1 MNTDQQTPMYCAD
14 FPSVKEY
21 TVYPID
27 NDLYN
32 RMASSWW
39 SEDGLLNMLK
49 TSVNPWRVPY
59 FQRMLAQ
66 LQIDPPGKSAL
77 DVGAGGG
84 LLAEEFALMGFRV
97 TGIDP
102 SEQSIEAARAHA
114 RQSSLEIDYRVGY
127 GDMLSFPNESFE
139 VAYCC
144 DVLEHIQ
151 NWDAVVGEVARILKP
166 GGVFFY
172 DTINRTRFSKIVA
185 IKLMQEWQFTR
196 YAPPNL
202 HVWEMFITP
211 DELNASFARH
221 GLQNRE
227 IVGSQPG
234 INPIQ
239 VIMAVRQFKAG
250 KISATDLGR
259 RMVLHESNNIA
270 GSYMGYAV
278 KP

>member
-1 MNTDQQTPMYCAD
+1 MDCAD

-21 TVYPID
+21 NVHPID

-66 LQIDPPGKSAL
+66 LQIDPRGKSAL

-102 SEQSIEAARAHA
+102 SEQSIEVAKAHA
-114 RQSSLEIDYRVGY
+114 QQSGLEIEYHVGD
-127 GDMLSFPNESFE
+127 GDTLPFLSESFD

-172 DTINRTRFSKIVA
+172 DTINRTRFSKLVA

-202 HVWEMFITP
+202 HVWDMFITP
-211 DELNASFARH
+211 DELNAAFTRH
-221 GLQNRE
+221 SLQNRE

-259 RMVLHESNNIA
+259 RMVLHESKNIA

>member
-1 MNTDQQTPMYCAD
+1 MPIDCAA
-14 FPSVKEY
+14 FPSVKEHIMY
-21 TVYPID
+21 TID

-59 FQRMLAQ
+59 FRRILAQ

-84 LLAEEFALMGFRV
+84 LLAEEFASMGFRV

-102 SEQSIEAARAHA
+102 SEQSLEVARAHA
-114 RQSSLEIDYRVGY
+114 WRSGLEIEYRVGY
-127 GDMLSFPNESFE
+127 GDSLPFPDESFE

-151 NWDAVVGEVARILKP
+151 NWDAVLGEVSRILKS

-172 DTINRTRFSKIVA
+172 DTINRTLFSKLVA
-185 IKLMQEWQFTR
+185 IKLMQEWRWTR

-211 DELNASFARH
+211 DELIASLARH

-239 VIMAVRQFKAG
+239 VIMVVRQFKAG
-250 KISATDLGR
+250 KISATELGQ
-259 RMVLHESNNIA
+259 RMVLRESKNIA